1 MTREQAAP
9 QGPGE
14 APVPPAGADNVLGL
28 PPSAPLSLRWTEP
41 ELDDLTPRRVELRRL
56 AGAMRSIIDSLT
68 ATAAPVEVIEAAA
81 DGLTRLAE
89 TFATRHY
96 GTVYDGFAEAANAGA
111 DPHASFEHSP
121 FIGLANPLAPPIR
134 LREVDREIH
143 GWVTFGSAY
152 EGPPGC
158 VHGGFIAGAF
168 DEVLGA
174 AQTLSGAP
182 GMTGTLT
189 VTYRRPTPLHEPLH
203 FVARLDRVEGRKI
216 FAVAELRHGDTL
228 CAEAEAI
235 FVSIDFGRFA
245 RLKQDRDAAERARL
259 ADGD

>member
-1 MTREQAAP
+1 MP
-9 QGPGE
+9 
-14 APVPPAGADNVLGL
+14 NVLGL
-28 PPSAPLSLRWTEP
+28 PGTAALSLRWTEP
-41 ELDDLTPRRVELRRL
+41 EADDLAPHRVELRRL
-56 AGAMRSIIDSLT
+56 AAAMRSIIDSLT
-68 ATAAPVEVIEAAA
+68 ATAAPSEVIEAAA
-81 DGLTRLAE
+81 DGLVQLAE
-89 TFATRHY
+89 TFASLHY

-134 LREVDREIH
+134 LREVDGEIH

-158 VHGGFIAGAF
+158 VHGGFIAGSF

-174 AQTLSGAP
+174 AQTLSGNP

-189 VTYRRPTPLHEPLH
+189 VRYRSPTPLHAPLH

-216 FAVAELRHGDTL
+216 FAVAQLWHGETL
-228 CAEAEAI
+228 CAEADAVFI
-235 FVSIDFGRFA
+235 SIDFGRFA
-245 RLKQDRDAAERARL
+245 HLKEAREAAERARL
-259 ADGD
+259 ARS